1 MPYTQ
6 TERNA
11 SKYQQRTYKDLDLS
25 FKKNIVSSD
34 VSKKLGEN
42 AVKQSI
48 KLLILTRNGDRL
60 FRPHLGSNIYSYLF
74 EPIIP
79 QTTISIQKSI
89 EDIINK
95 YEPRVILN
103 DVEVIPEIDASRY
116 TINITFSMLND
127 PNPIGVDFFLER
139 LG

>member
-6 TERNA
+6 TKRDV

-25 FKKNIVSSD
+25 FKKNIISSD

-48 KLLILTRNGDRL
+48 KLLVLPRNGARL

-103 DVEVIPEIDASRY
+103 DVEVIPEIDESRY